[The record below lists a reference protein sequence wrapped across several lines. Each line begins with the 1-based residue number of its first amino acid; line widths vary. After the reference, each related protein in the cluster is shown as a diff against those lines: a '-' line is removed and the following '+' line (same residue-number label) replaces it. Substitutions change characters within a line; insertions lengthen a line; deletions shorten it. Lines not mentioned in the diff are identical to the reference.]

1 MENKLEALFGKG
13 IRRTVQNR
21 LDLETKTE
29 IIGQER

>member
-13 IRRTVQNR
+13 MRRTVQNR

-29 IIGQER
+29 ITGRER